1 MIGHIPFGFG
11 VCAFF
16 FVYSRQSFSINI
28 SDFER
33 RYLFKKR
40 SNKNTELGTYTKF
53 IIIVGILITMN
64 VNMTIIVNQHKII
77 FYMIG

>member
-1 MIGHIPFGFG
+1 M
-11 VCAFF
+11 
-16 FVYSRQSFSINI
+16 
-28 SDFER
+28 
-33 RYLFKKR
+33 YLFKKR

-64 VNMTIIVNQHKII
+64 VNMTIIIVNQHKII